1 MKNLLLFIYC
11 DVVYQNISML
21 DEISKD
27 LELRL
32 EQLDNNQIVFNK

>member
-11 DVVYQNISML
+11 DVDYQNISML